1 MTSPG
6 AVAAEWLHS
15 SVLPHPLR
23 PQAYFTE
30 EQHRLEWAKVF
41 AHAWH
46 PIATLQ
52 ELDEGPLIRRL
63 GEHTLQ
69 VTAVSNGEL
78 RSVRVVELSHPTAR
92 IGLRELRHKQLGAFV
107 FVTLGER
114 ANALEDALDEHSLQ
128 LLRSTDGPCLRQVAM
143 LEQVQPCNW
152 KVPIENVLESYHV
165 AALHNNWLARHPELF
180 RVFSGKRSNG
190 PAHRLLPSSSS
201 YFDSLGAD
209 SALYCRLLSRLAPRA
224 STNYI
229 HHHQFPNL
237 IIGHTAIF
245 HFVQTAVPL
254 TSTTSLTRMW
264 LLLEFGSA
272 PSGLERA
279 LSRLTSGLA
288 RRFIERVMQEDAA
301 VYSAVQ
307 RGLASS
313 RSSGV
318 LGTRE
323 ERIYHFHNYLK
334 AQVKAA

>member
-114 ANALEDALDEHSLQ
+114 ANALEDAVDEHSLQ